1 MLVPVN
7 RRRWGVPMLIA
18 AAGMIV
24 AIFVPGTPAIAL
36 AAALLV
42 ASVLA
47 SPLVFPQPIG
57 AAAAKEL
64 SARDGR
70 PIVYW
75 RPGSFAC
82 LRLRLMLLFQTR
94 RVLWVDVWR
103 DPQGLA
109 EVRALADGQDTVPTV
124 VVKDDARVGLDPGW
138 VHSVLARGA

>member
-1 MLVPVN
+1 MLIPVN

-24 AIFVPGTPAIAL
+24 AIFVPGTPAIAV
-36 AAALLV
+36 AALLLV

-57 AAAAKEL
+57 AAKAQEL
-64 SARDGR
+64 AARDGR

-75 RPGSFAC
+75 RPGSLAC
-82 LRLRLMLLFQTR
+82 LRLRLMLLFRTR
-94 RVLWVDVWR
+94 RLLWVDIWR

-109 EVRALADGQDTVPTV
+109 ALQGLADGQDTVPTV
-124 VVKDDARVGLDPGW
+124 VARSGTRVNPDPSW
-138 VHSVLARGA
+138 VRSQLAP